1 MIIVLY
7 SKVCIKCLDQL
18 VLALAVV
25 AVTTTSTAGW
35 IVSKVFSRK
44 TAAIYS
50 PSAEQEGACFPS
62 LFHTFFSL
70 DIFK

>member
-18 VLALAVV
+18 VLALA
-25 AVTTTSTAGW
+25 AVTTTGTAGW

-50 PSAEQEGACFPS
+50 SVSRAGGCLLPQSFP
-62 LFHTFFSL
+62 HIFFP
-70 DIFK
+70 